1 MSSAWDGLVNN
12 KQKTE
17 LPHYAINKSL
27 PADSYFTSSKTAKRC
42 IDIAN
47 LVIPDNTFTYIEP
60 SAGEG
65 SFYNLLPN
73 NCRIGIELYDRKNPE
88 YIQADYLTWYP
99 KENNNY
105 VVIGNPPFGVRGA
118 TALAFI
124 NRSLLFA
131 DYVAFIL
138 PMSFH
143 SNGKGSNMKR
153 VTNGHLIHSEVLY
166 GESFFSPDNNK
177 EIKVNT
183 LFQVWKKGEGEG
195 IFPDYD
201 ISEYADIYTVCS
213 SPNRLCGLEKIGT
226 YDFYVSS
233 SYFGET
239 LPTVY
244 DFTDVKYGS
253 GYGVILKKSKKDIIN
268 KLKDMEWNKYASLAT
283 NSCKHIRK
291 YSIEKCLHDL
301 GYGSIRI
308 LRKKLERQGNLN
320 AFL

>member
-12 KQKTE
+12 KSKTE
-17 LPHYAINKSL
+17 LPHYAVNKSL
-27 PADSYFTSSKTAKRC
+27 PADSYFTSSETAKKC
-42 IDIAN
+42 IDITN
-47 LVIPDNTFTYIEP
+47 RVIPTSDYTYIEP

-65 SFYNLLPN
+65 VFYDLLPVKN
-73 NCRIGIELYDRKNPE
+73 RIGVELHDRKRLE
-88 YIQADYLTWYP
+88 FEQANYLTWYP

-105 VVIGNPPFGVRGA
+105 IVIGNPPFGVRGA
-118 TALAFI
+118 IALAFI

-153 VTNGHLIHSEVLY
+153 VQNGHLIHSEILM

-183 LFQVWKKGEGEG
+183 LFQVWKKGEGKS

-201 ISEYADIYTVCS
+201 VSNYADIYTACS
-213 SPNRLCGLEKIGT
+213 SPDRLCGLDKIGE

-233 SYFGET
+233 SFFGKT
-239 LPTVY
+239 LSTVY
-244 DFTDVKYGS
+244 DFKDVKYGS
-253 GYGVILKKSKKDIIN
+253 GYGVILKRDKEDIIS
-268 KLKDMEWNKYASLAT
+268 KLKNIEWNEYSSFAT

-291 YSIEKCLHDL
+291 YAIEQCLFNL
-301 GYGSIRI
+301 GYGVEKTQNIGT
-308 LRKKLERQGNLN
+308 LEEHLN
-320 AFL
+320 AND